1 MSSSDEGARAPAT
14 PSPRDH
20 VRLPRGTWHMTR
32 AYAAWLAV
40 MLAAAIAVAATG
52 SNVVV
57 FRAIQSGSHAV
68 PAPLFEAFWQSATYA
83 GDGLAVFALATLLLW
98 RRPDAAWAGMIAA
111 LPGTLLLNGLKAL
124 LPVDRPA
131 LVLLNDGVT
140 VLGPALHHG
149 SFPSGHSVAAGILAG
164 IVFLAFRHPA
174 LRALGILTALL
185 IGLSR
190 AAVGV
195 HWPLDIAAGLSIGW
209 LCAWLG
215 WQFAGDMPWARTPR
229 ARAIASVVLGGC
241 AVGLLFHPVGLPAAT
256 PFRVALS
263 GLGTVLALATLVRAL
278 RDAQVSRGAGPTS
291 A

>member
-1 MSSSDEGARAPAT
+1 MTPAY
-14 PSPRDH
+14 
-20 VRLPRGTWHMTR
+20 V
-32 AYAAWLAV
+32 AWLAV
-40 MLAAAIAVAATG
+40 MLVAAAVVAATG
-52 SNVVV
+52 SNVAV

-68 PAPLFEAFWQSATYA
+68 PAPLFEAFWESATYA

-98 RRPDAAWAGMIAA
+98 HRPDAAWAGIIAA

-124 LPVDRPA
+124 IPVDRPA

-174 LRALGILTALL
+174 LRALGLLAALL
-185 IGLSR
+185 VALSR

-195 HWPLDIAAGLSIGW
+195 HWPLDIAVGLSIGW

-215 WQFAGDMPWARTPR
+215 WQFAGDMAWARTPR
-229 ARAIASVVLGGC
+229 ARVIACLVLGGC
-241 AVGLLFHPVGLPAAT
+241 AAGLFFHPMGLPAAT
-256 PFRVALS
+256 PFRYALAVM
-263 GLGTVLALATLVRAL
+263 GIVLAVAALAHTLRERRLARAT
-278 RDAQVSRGAGPTS
+278 PH
-291 A
+291 